1 MSELRFEV
9 DEQNGTNDTVFI
21 AEQAHVDESD
31 IYITTWNTVS
41 EKYLVSMN
49 LLVMSC
55 ALAALDDA

>member
-9 DEQNGTNDTVFI
+9 DEQNETNDTVYI

-41 EKYLVSMN
+41 EKYLVSMK
-49 LLVMSC
+49 LVMMLRFGC
-55 ALAALDDA
+55 GG